1 MPDVYLCMDGVP
13 VWVELKIVKN
23 GKVNPSKSQIAWHSS
38 HSRCN
43 GVSFFL
49 AHDPA
54 TGGVYLFDGA
64 SAIDLLGSKM
74 CDLRPAIRWSGDLR
88 SAPTALRDLS
98 KELWFGPA

>member
-1 MPDVYLCMDGVP
+1 MHERCSGMVGI
-13 VWVELKIVKN
+13 KIVKN
-23 GKVNPSKSQIAWHSS
+23 NRVSLSKSQIAWHSS

-49 AHDPA
+49 VHDPA

-98 KELWFGPA
+98 KKLWFGAH

>member
-1 MPDVYLCMDGVP
+1 MPKTERSL
-13 VWVELKIVKN
+13 WTSLKQN
-23 GKVNPSKSQIAWHSS
+23 
-38 HSRCN
+38 
-43 GVSFFL
+43 L

-88 SAPTALRDLS
+88 SAPAALRDLS
-98 KELWFGPA
+98 KELWFGAH